1 MAISELLDT
10 RSKAILKGIL
20 SIANQAKET
29 YTALEKKCDLE
40 TQMKLYSAGENV
52 SYMHMA
58 EIRSTRDQVKALQEV
73 EDDAITAFTTY
84 ASKLS
89 QHRAQENE
97 HDFFETL
104 EHAKWEHYK
113 LEGDLSLYI

>member
-1 MAISELLDT
+1 MTIPELLNT
-10 RSKAILKGIL
+10 RSEAILKGIL
-20 SIANQAKET
+20 SIANQAWKA
-29 YTALEKKCDLE
+29 YSALEKEYDLE
-40 TQMKLYSAGENV
+40 AQMKLYGAGEAV

-113 LEGDLSLYI
+113 LEGELSLYI